1 MKRFLMLLIPVW
13 LLPAWTC
20 PAAVPAATNGVTS
33 VSILSDLRYGKVRTA
48 SLLAVVA
55 REDDRPWYVDDAL
68 LVLQLPNHEWM
79 LVHAVRNPKFPP
91 GAPARR
97 RVGSTK
103 WHRYH
108 VMDAPHVGD
117 RRFNH
122 PPTRKE
128 VDRFLS
134 DNEWQFESDKFWRVV
149 RRFVDE
155 EAWQRVLGYKPFRPA
170 HPEISVGRK

>member
-1 MKRFLMLLIPVW
+1 MLQMPVW

-20 PAAVPAATNGVTS
+20 PAATNGVTS
-33 VSILSDLRYGKVRTA
+33 VSILSDLRYVKVWTA
-48 SLLAVVA
+48 TLLAFVA

-68 LVLQLPNHEWM
+68 LVLQLPNEEWM
-79 LVHAVRNPKFPP
+79 LVHAVRNPQFPP
-91 GAPARR
+91 NHRG
-97 RVGSTK
+97 GSTK
-103 WHRYH
+103 WRRYD

-117 RRFNH
+117 RRFNR

-155 EAWQRVLGYKPFRPA
+155 EAWQRVLGYKPSRPA
-170 HPEISVGRK
+170 RPEISVGPK